1 MIPNQSRTFVAVA
14 GNIGAGKSTLTQMLA
29 DHFGWQPFYE
39 AHEENPYLKKFY
51 KNMPRWS
58 FHSQIYFLGK
68 RLEHH
73 RQLADYPG
81 SVIQDRTVY
90 EDAEVFARNLYK
102 QDRMKKRDWDTYW
115 GLYHAVSAFLPHPD
129 LIIYLQASLD
139 TLMRRIEARGRQME
153 SKIPREYVAQLNRQY
168 ERWLEKWTNCPV
180 MVVNMDMIDFQ
191 HDPDHFVNV
200 CERTTEALHPGMIP
214 LL

>member
-1 MIPNQSRTFVAVA
+1 MILNQSRTFVAVA
-14 GNIGAGKSTLTQMLA
+14 GNIGAGKSTLTAMLA
-29 DHFGWQPFYE
+29 EHFGWQPFYE

-102 QDRMKKRDWDTYW
+102 QGQMKKRDWQTYRN
-115 GLYHAVSAFLPHPD
+115 LYQAVSAFLPHPD
-129 LIIYLQASLD
+129 LIIYLRASLD
-139 TLMRRIEARGRQME
+139 TLMARIAARGRQME
-153 SKIPREYVAQLNRQY
+153 SKIPRDYVAQLNQQY
-168 ERWLEKWTNCPV
+168 ERWMGRWTHCPV
-180 MVVNMDMIDFQ
+180 MIVDMDVTDFQ
-191 HDPDHFVNV
+191 HDPDHFADVV
-200 CERTTEALHPGMIP
+200 ERARSSLRPGMIP